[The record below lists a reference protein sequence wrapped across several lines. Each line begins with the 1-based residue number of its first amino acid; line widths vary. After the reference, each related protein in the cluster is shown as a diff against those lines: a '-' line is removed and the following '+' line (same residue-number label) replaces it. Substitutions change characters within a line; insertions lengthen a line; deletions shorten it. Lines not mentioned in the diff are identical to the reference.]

1 MSDQANLS
9 LTIQDASAET
19 SVSSFNLGLQTP
31 ATIAANIVKTNA
43 LQNAIVG
50 IILGNLFKS
59 KYVYFD
65 NTMNANVP
73 TNQAAQKEMK
83 WMVHYH
89 DNTDTFGA
97 LQNPHFGDKYVVSIA
112 CPDTSKLV
120 EGTDRA
126 DLTETAVATFV
137 TAFEDVALA
146 PGGGAAKID
155 YIEIV

>member
-1 MSDQANLS
+1 MSDQAALT
-9 LTIQDASAET
+9 LTIKDASNEKST
-19 SVSSFNLGLQTP
+19 SEFNLGLQTP

-50 IILGNLFKS
+50 IILGNLFKT
-59 KYVYFD
+59 KYTYFD
-65 NTMNANVP
+65 NTMNPNVP

-89 DNTDTFGA
+89 DNTDTFGVN
-97 LQNPHFGDKYVVSIA
+97 QNPNYGNAYVVSIA

-120 EGTDRA
+120 DGTDRA
-126 DLTETAVATFV
+126 DLTDTAVATFV
-137 TAFEDVALA
+137 TAFEDVVLA